1 MASPP
6 AKKRRKTRPSS
17 ALSSQDSLNSA
28 NDRVSELIKL
38 KVFEDAEESDI
49 KTEED
54 GAIGGEL
61 GDVDKELWFFQLPK
75 DFDLKLLDQQEMSL
89 KIGAQLEKRDKTYS
103 VRPYPGEQSL
113 YSQNYAVFSPSA
125 KPGRLKVCP
134 PLEGYVNIQRTV
146 NTPPVVIPAP
156 SAEPKVMVP
165 QALKKRWK
173 PFGYK
178 KPRALTTSNHASRV
192 MR

>member
-1 MASPP
+1 MKCGYFAICALARACIAHVAKLNMASPP

-75 DFDLKLLDQQEMSL
+75 DVSL
-89 KIGAQLEKRDKTYS
+89 RL
-103 VRPYPGEQSL
+103 V
-113 YSQNYAVFSPSA
+113 SA
-125 KPGRLKVCP
+125 ILHR
-134 PLEGYVNIQRTV
+134 
-146 NTPPVVIPAP
+146 
-156 SAEPKVMVP
+156 
-165 QALKKRWK
+165 
-173 PFGYK
+173 
-178 KPRALTTSNHASRV
+178 
-192 MR
+192 